1 MMKSGRLDE
10 KTNLNHC
17 TTKQEMLPTWFGMT
31 CDLYEWYID
40 SSCLKT
46 NYLSIIWETLN
57 VPIPIFFKFMIHL
70 YLFILFSHDFHD
82 TYVLCNYSSKI
93 TIVLIVFF

>member
-17 TTKQEMLPTWFGMT
+17 TTKQEKLPTWFGMT